1 MKFPRRGFLHVAA
14 GAAALPVVSSIASAQ
29 PYPTRPITIVV
40 GAAAGGPTDT
50 IGRVISERMRAFL
63 GQTIV
68 IEGSSATT
76 CRYRPGDFFAR
87 E

>member
-1 MKFPRRGFLHVAA
+1 MP
-14 GAAALPVVSSIASAQ
+14 
-29 PYPTRPITIVV
+29 
-40 GAAAGGPTDT
+40 
-50 IGRVISERMRAFL
+50 AFL